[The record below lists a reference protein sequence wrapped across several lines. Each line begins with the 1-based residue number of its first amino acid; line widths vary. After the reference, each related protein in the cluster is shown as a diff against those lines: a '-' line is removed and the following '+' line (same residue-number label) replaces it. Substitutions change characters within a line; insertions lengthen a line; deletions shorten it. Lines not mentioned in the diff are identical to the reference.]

1 MNLSDMLQEFTAQ
14 ILDDPLLS
22 GSQQE
27 EKMIQVLDLCHF
39 IDIYKQSLIIV
50 DYAHKINIVEEDG
63 VRKGVYFCDLLYN
76 TRYCFDSWYYKQ
88 DNLKEIRSQLKTKEL
103 WFVIV
108 EENLSAGDL
117 KASKEFVQKNNVGGL
132 YDRIFYFNFSQS
144 TIKSIK

>member
-1 MNLSDMLQEFTAQ
+1 MNLSNMLQEFTAR

-22 GSQQE
+22 GGQQE
-27 EKMIQVLDLCHF
+27 EKMIQVLDLCYF
-39 IDIYKQSLIIV
+39 IDTYEQSLKIV

-63 VRKGVYFCDLLYN
+63 IRKGIYFCDLLYN
-76 TRYCFDSWYYKQ
+76 TRYSFDAWLYQ
-88 DNLKEIRSQLKTKEL
+88 QNNLRDIRRQLQTKEL

-117 KASKEFVQKNNVGGL
+117 IASNEFIKQNNVNAL

-144 TIKSIK
+144 TIKNLK

>member
-1 MNLSDMLQEFTAQ
+1 MPMTLSDMLQEFTAQ

-88 DNLKEIRSQLKTKEL
+88 DNLKEIRSQLRTKEL

-108 EENLSAGDL
+108 EENLSAG
-117 KASKEFVQKNNVGGL
+117 
-132 YDRIFYFNFSQS
+132 
-144 TIKSIK
+144 